1 MNSLPFYD
9 DVKIL
14 WYKKNKIRRY
24 GDKVYS
30 NFWRLDVLEN
40 GVEYKY
46 FTVIS
51 ISSWLVYD
59 SKYYLQIYL
68 DNCAYNVAD
77 NQIIDY
83 VDDNIFETDKD

>member
-68 DNCAYNVAD
+68 GNCAYNVAD